1 VTLLRSPWFW
11 ITILLIALG
20 IVLMVVL
27 DVFYWLVATLVVA
40 FLMLLTV
47 FFIKAYAVGST
58 GPPEIP
64 HLPSVRDADQIPVI
78 YDCDLT
84 LGWPFRDV
92 GDGLALL
99 YLLGEPRIDLRGV
112 TTTYGNG
119 PVWMTTWTTRHLL
132 KTIGFDDRMVV
143 RGSPFLGDEAEE
155 PGANRAAQFL
165 LESVDAHPG
174 EIVLLA
180 TGVMTNLKHAVELDP
195 DFFKKLRGLA
205 LQGGVTGP
213 VTWNK
218 RRLRERNFALDPEAA
233 YRALQAECPLSVT
246 LGEAGLTAVIRREQ
260 FAALQML
267 DDPVSRLIVRRTR
280 FWFALM
286 RLWFQDGGFAMWDSV
301 AAMAIAH
308 PELLEI
314 ERVHLPTSIEDLR
327 AGQLVVDGSQGG
339 PVSLIRGV
347 RDYDGFI
354 AAHFAAWHRLG
365 QRVEATE
372 GTD

>member
-1 VTLLRSPWFW
+1 MLRSPWFW

-47 FFIKAYAVGST
+47 FFVKAYAVGPAE
-58 GPPEIP
+58 PPE
-64 HLPSVRDADQIPVI
+64 LPDFSPLQDEERIPVI

-99 YLLGEPRIDLRGV
+99 YLLGEPRIDLQGV

-132 KTIGFDDRMVV
+132 RTIGLEDLTVT
-143 RGSPFLGDEAEE
+143 RGAARLGDGPDDPEE
-155 PGANRAAQFL
+155 NQAARFL
-165 LESVDAHPG
+165 VETVDAHPG

-180 TGVMTNLKHAVELDP
+180 TGTMTNLEHAALLDP
-195 DFFKKLRGLA
+195 AFFQKLRGLA

-213 VTWNK
+213 VTWNE

-233 YRALQAECPLSVT
+233 YRALQAICPLSVT
-246 LGEAGLTAVIRREQ
+246 LGEAGLTAVFRQAQ
-260 FAALQML
+260 FAALQTL

-301 AAMAIAH
+301 AAMTIAH
-308 PELLEI
+308 PELLAI
-314 ERVHLPTSIEDLR
+314 DRAHLPTTIEDLR
-327 AGQLVVDGSQGG
+327 QGRVVVDAEQGG
-339 PVSLIRGV
+339 PVRLVRGV
-347 RDYDGFI
+347 QDYDGFI

-372 GTD
+372 RAS